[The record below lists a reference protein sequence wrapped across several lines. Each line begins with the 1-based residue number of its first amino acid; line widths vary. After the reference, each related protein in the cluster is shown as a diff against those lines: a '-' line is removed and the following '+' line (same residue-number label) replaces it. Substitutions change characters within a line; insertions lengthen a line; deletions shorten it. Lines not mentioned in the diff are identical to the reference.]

1 MSPRQTSLQLHPV
14 RSASERRRF
23 VDLPRRFPGFDPKS
37 FVPPLTMDL
46 VRRLDAERHPF
57 FAHAEAGFWLAT
69 RGGRDVGRVS
79 ATVDQLSLDRHQ
91 DGVGFFGHIL
101 AEDQD
106 VADALLEQARAY
118 LRERGCE
125 RMRGPV
131 ELSTNYTCG
140 LQVSHFDVMPMID
153 MNQHPPGQEEL
164 LLAAGLEGVQDLL
177 AFRIHDQDLQLERLD
192 RLAKIA
198 ERRAPATLRLLDLS
212 RFEEDCRSLHRIY
225 EQAWADNYGFVPMTW
240 DEFAYAAKDFR
251 KIVDPA
257 TCILAEQEGEVIGFA
272 LGLPDAN
279 QAIRACNGR
288 VLPFGWIP
296 LLWTLKR
303 LRQIRVIT
311 LGIVPS
317 HRARGFDARLILEL
331 TRSGLSKG
339 YNAAELSWVLE
350 QNVPMIKPLLEI
362 GAKES
367 TRYRLYELPL

>member
-1 MSPRQTSLQLHPV
+1 
-14 RSASERRRF
+14 
-23 VDLPRRFPGFDPKS
+23 
-37 FVPPLTMDL
+37 
-46 VRRLDAERHPF
+46 
-57 FAHAEAGFWLAT
+57 
-69 RGGRDVGRVS
+69 
-79 ATVDQLSLDRHQ
+79 
-91 DGVGFFGHIL
+91 
-101 AEDQD
+101 
-106 VADALLEQARAY
+106 
-118 LRERGCE
+118 
-125 RMRGPV
+125 
-131 ELSTNYTCG
+131 
-140 LQVSHFDVMPMID
+140 
-153 MNQHPPGQEEL
+153 
-164 LLAAGLEGVQDLL
+164 
-177 AFRIHDQDLQLERLD
+177 
-192 RLAKIA
+192 
-198 ERRAPATLRLLDLS
+198 
-212 RFEEDCRSLHRIY
+212 
-225 EQAWADNYGFVPMTW
+225 MTW

-350 QNVPMIKPLLEI
+350 QT
-362 GAKES
+362 S
-367 TRYRLYELPL
+367 R